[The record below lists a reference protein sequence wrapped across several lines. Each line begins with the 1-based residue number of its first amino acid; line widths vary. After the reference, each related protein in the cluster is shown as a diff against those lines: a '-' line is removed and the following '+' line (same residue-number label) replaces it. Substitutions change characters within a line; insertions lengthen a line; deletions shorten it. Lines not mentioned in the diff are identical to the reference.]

1 MAEIEM
7 CLPLISSK
15 NEAISN
21 LIITTTPNAIAVLD
35 KKFRVIEFND
45 AAERLFNIKREE
57 IFHYRFT
64 DILDYNPFKKLQFAK
79 DNNYTGKGIYERENR
94 VFMEILTF
102 IPEQQLYMGIFIDVT
117 KQERQE
123 KAFIKMQEE
132 TLSMAQRVI
141 DKQMRVAHEI
151 AGLLGET
158 TAETKVTLTKLQ
170 KVVRNREEDI

>member
-1 MAEIEM
+1 
-7 CLPLISSK
+7 
-15 NEAISN
+15 
-21 LIITTTPNAIAVLD
+21 
-35 KKFRVIEFND
+35 
-45 AAERLFNIKREE
+45 
-57 IFHYRFT
+57 
-64 DILDYNPFKKLQFAK
+64 
-79 DNNYTGKGIYERENR
+79 
-94 VFMEILTF
+94 
-102 IPEQQLYMGIFIDVT
+102 MGIFIDVT